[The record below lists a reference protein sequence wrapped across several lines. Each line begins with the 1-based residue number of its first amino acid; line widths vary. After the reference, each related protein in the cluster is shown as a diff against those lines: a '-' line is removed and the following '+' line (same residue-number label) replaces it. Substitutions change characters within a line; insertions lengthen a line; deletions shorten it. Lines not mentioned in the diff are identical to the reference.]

1 MKEIAVQIQRLS
13 RKDLRMTNIQIEKI
27 IETLTNNGHKPEC
40 VQHDEN
46 KTKLE
51 YDNAY
56 ITIYHE
62 NLFTEFSVRFDYD
75 LTFDNENVKYL
86 NKKGVKYW
94 SIYKHWLQLNYQ
106 PNDENELES
115 TIEVILDTYN

>member
-1 MKEIAVQIQRLS
+1 MTS
-13 RKDLRMTNIQIEKI
+13 RKDLQMTNIQIEKI
-27 IETLTNNGHKPEC
+27 IETLTNNGHKPER
-40 VQHDEN
+40 VQQEET

-51 YDNAY
+51 YENAY

-62 NLFTEFSVRFDYD
+62 NLFTEFSVRFDYG

-86 NKKGVKYW
+86 NQKGVQYW

-106 PNDENELES
+106 PNDEQELES
-115 TIEVILDTYN
+115 TIDVILNTYN